1 MIKKEVEAREASEG
15 AVVST
20 NRPNGPVPRN
30 PLIPSASSLVT
41 NSSNCKPE
49 CVYCDDG
56 HYSASCTKV
65 TSVTDRKGIL
75 LKTGRCFNCL
85 KTRHKS
91 RDCIVPEPVDIV
103 TSAIISQYVV
113 TFQLL
118 QILRRLVATLLQV
131 QQQEPRWVKR

>member
-41 NSSNCKPE
+41 NSSNCKPK
-49 CVYCDDG
+49 CVYCDDE

-91 RDCIVPEPVDIV
+91 RDCDSTRTCRHCHQRHHQSICGHLPAPPDPEKTSSNV
-103 TSAIISQYVV
+103 TTS
-113 TFQLL
+113 T
-118 QILRRLVATLLQV
+118 AT
-131 QQQEPRWVKR
+131 RG